1 MVKNLPVNAGDV
13 RDIGVF
19 PGLGGSP
26 GGGNGNPFQ
35 FSYLE
40 NPMNRG
46 TWSARVC
53 RIAKS
58 WI

>member
-26 GGGNGNPFQ
+26 GGVFLLGESHEQRN
-35 FSYLE
+35 LE
-40 NPMNRG
+40 
-46 TWSARVC
+46 C
-53 RIAKS
+53 
-58 WI
+58 